1 MHLALVGTPNSGK
14 TALFNALTGSRQ
26 KVANYPGVTVERKEG
41 SFVTP
46 SGRQVSVVD
55 LPGTY
60 SLRGRSPDE
69 EITRDVV
76 LGRTKGEAMPDLVLC
91 VADSTNLRLTIRLV
105 LELKSTGRP
114 LALVLNM
121 FDIATRRGV
130 TVDVPRLSE
139 ALGVPVVTSI
149 AVRKGGTADLL
160 RLTDEIAG
168 ASATPHR
175 QNLWEPLTVSQLRA
189 TQREA
194 DRIIAATVSLPAR
207 PDTWT
212 ARIDA
217 VVLHPV
223 AGLAILM
230 LLLFVMFQAV
240 FAWAQPL
247 MELLSSAFEALGQFV
262 HDTLPAGLLQSFLQ
276 NGVISGVGSVIVF
289 LPQIIII
296 FLFILLLE
304 DFGYM
309 ARAAFLMDRIMG
321 GAGLHGRAF
330 IPLLSSF
337 ACAIPGIMATRVID
351 NRRDR
356 LTTILIAPLMTCSA
370 RIPVYTLIISAF
382 IPAKMIWGWVNLQG
396 LVMFGLYAAGIVSAL
411 GDVVPDQIL
420 HVARLRAGAV
430 HAGTARLQDAAAEEH
445 RDRHLHAREYVPAA
459 RRHHDLLDDGA
470 DLVSGVVPGS
480 RLPAPTEP
488 AINYSLAAMIG
499 KAIAPLLSPLGFNWQ
514 IAVALIPGMAA
525 REVAVAALGTVY
537 AIEGGK
543 EAADANRTGAGDQM
557 EPCHRAVA
565 ARLVHLRAA
574 MRFHAGGDPPRNR
587 QLEVDGGHLRLHAG
601 ARLCREFCHLQHR
614 GGARRRVAKGRHGTV
629 MGIENFRQLA
639 GYNHWANR
647 RLYDAALKM
656 PDEHYRRP
664 TGVFF
669 GSLHGTLNHLLLTD
683 RVWLKRLTG
692 EGEHPARLNAIL
704 HEDLK
709 DLVRARMTEDAR
721 LIKVI
726 GGYSAADLGNTVSY
740 QTMSGAPQQQPLRD
754 ILLHLFNHQTHHRGH
769 AHACCSIVT
778 GTEPL
783 SLDLLLFQRGV
794 PAPDLN

>member
-14 TALFNALTGSRQ
+14 TSLFNALTGSRQ

-46 SGRQVSVVD
+46 SGRQVSLVD

-69 EITRDVV
+69 EITRDIV
-76 LGRTKGEAMPDLVLC
+76 LGRARGEPLPDLVLC
-91 VADSTNLRLTIRLV
+91 VADSTNLRLTIRLL
-105 LELKSTGRP
+105 LELKNTGRP

-130 TVDVPRLSE
+130 TVDVPRLSN

-149 AVRKGGTADLL
+149 AVRKGGTANLL
-160 RLTDEIAG
+160 RLTDDILAQAQSPIRE
-168 ASATPHR
+168 
-175 QNLWEPLTVSQLRA
+175 NLWRPLTVAELRA

-194 DRIIAATVSLPAR
+194 DRIIGTTVSLPTR

-223 AGLAILM
+223 GGLAIL
-230 LLLFVMFQAV
+230 LTILFVMFQAV

-247 MELLSSAFEALGQFV
+247 MELLSSAFDAAGQFI
-262 HDTLPAGLLQSFLQ
+262 HNTLPAGLLQSFLQ
-276 NGVISGVGSVIVF
+276 NGVISGVGSVVVF

-382 IPAKMIWGWVNLQG
+382 IPPKLVWGWINLQG
-396 LVMFGLYAAGIVSAL
+396 LVMFGLYAAGIASAL
-411 GDVVPDQIL
+411 GMSFLIKFLMWRDYAPAPFMLELPDYKMPRVRSIAIGVYNRAKMFLQ
-420 HVARLRAGAV
+420 RAGTTIFSMMVLIWFLASFPQPP
-430 HAGTARLQDAAAEEH
+430 AGTA
-445 RDRHLHAREYVPAA
+445 
-459 RRHHDLLDDGA
+459 G
-470 DLVSGVVPGS
+470 
-480 RLPAPTEP
+480 P
-488 AINYSLAAMIG
+488 AINYSLAAIIG
-499 KAIAPLLSPLGFNWQ
+499 KAVAPLLAPLGFNWQ

-537 AIEGGK
+537 AIEGGN
-543 EAADANRTGAGDQM
+543 EAAEQIGQVLATKWSLATALSLLAWYIFAPQCASTLAVIRRETGSWKWVAITFAYMLALGYAASLATYNIAFALGAG
-557 EPCHRAVA
+557 
-565 ARLVHLRAA
+565 
-574 MRFHAGGDPPRNR
+574 
-587 QLEVDGGHLRLHAG
+587 
-601 ARLCREFCHLQHR
+601 
-614 GGARRRVAKGRHGTV
+614 
-629 MGIENFRQLA
+629 
-639 GYNHWANR
+639 
-647 RLYDAALKM
+647 
-656 PDEHYRRP
+656 
-664 TGVFF
+664 
-669 GSLHGTLNHLLLTD
+669 
-683 RVWLKRLTG
+683 
-692 EGEHPARLNAIL
+692 
-704 HEDLK
+704 
-709 DLVRARMTEDAR
+709 
-721 LIKVI
+721 
-726 GGYSAADLGNTVSY
+726 
-740 QTMSGAPQQQPLRD
+740 
-754 ILLHLFNHQTHHRGH
+754 
-769 AHACCSIVT
+769 
-778 GTEPL
+778 
-783 SLDLLLFQRGV
+783 
-794 PAPDLN
+794 

>member
-1 MHLALVGTPNSGK
+1 MEAPLMHLALVGTPNSGK

-41 SFVTP
+41 GFVTP
-46 SGRQVSVVD
+46 RGRQVSVVD

-76 LGRTKGEAMPDLVLC
+76 LGRTAGEAVPDLVLC

-105 LELKSTGRP
+105 LELKRTGRP
-114 LALVLNM
+114 LMLVLNM

-130 TVDVPRLSE
+130 TVDVERLSE
-139 ALGVPVVTSI
+139 ALGIPVVTSI
-149 AVRKGGTADLL
+149 AVRKGGTAELL
-160 RLTDEIAG
+160 RRTDEIA
-168 ASATPHR
+168 AQSA
-175 QNLWEPLTVSQLRA
+175 PLQENRWQPLSVAELRA

-194 DRIIAATVSLPAR
+194 DRIIAATVSLPAK

-212 ARIDA
+212 ARVDA
-217 VVLHPV
+217 VVLQPV
-223 AGLAILM
+223 AGLAILAAI
-230 LLLFVMFQAV
+230 LFVMFQAV

-247 MELLSSAFEALGQFV
+247 MELLSAAFAALGQLV
-262 HDTLPAGLLQSFLQ
+262 HNTLPAGLLQSFLQ

-382 IPAKMIWGWVNLQG
+382 IPAEQIWGWADLRG
-396 LVMFGLYAAGIVSAL
+396 LVMFGLYAVGIASAL
-411 GDVVPDQIL
+411 GVSFLIKFFMLRDYAPAPFMLELPDYKMP
-420 HVARLRAGAV
+420 RLKSIAIGVYTRAKMFLQRAGTTIFSMMVLIWFLASFPPPS
-430 HAGTARLQDAAAEEH
+430 AGAE
-445 RDRHLHAREYVPAA
+445 
-459 RRHHDLLDDGA
+459 G
-470 DLVSGVVPGS
+470 
-480 RLPAPTEP
+480 P

-499 KAIAPLLSPLGFNWQ
+499 KTIEPLLAPLGFNWQ

-543 EAADANRTGAGDQM
+543 EASEQIGQVLATKWSLATALSLLAWYIFAPQCASTLAVIRRETGSSKWMAVTFGYMLALAYVASLATYHIALAFGAG
-557 EPCHRAVA
+557 
-565 ARLVHLRAA
+565 
-574 MRFHAGGDPPRNR
+574 
-587 QLEVDGGHLRLHAG
+587 
-601 ARLCREFCHLQHR
+601 
-614 GGARRRVAKGRHGTV
+614 
-629 MGIENFRQLA
+629 
-639 GYNHWANR
+639 
-647 RLYDAALKM
+647 
-656 PDEHYRRP
+656 
-664 TGVFF
+664 
-669 GSLHGTLNHLLLTD
+669 
-683 RVWLKRLTG
+683 
-692 EGEHPARLNAIL
+692 
-704 HEDLK
+704 
-709 DLVRARMTEDAR
+709 
-721 LIKVI
+721 
-726 GGYSAADLGNTVSY
+726 
-740 QTMSGAPQQQPLRD
+740 
-754 ILLHLFNHQTHHRGH
+754 
-769 AHACCSIVT
+769 
-778 GTEPL
+778 
-783 SLDLLLFQRGV
+783 
-794 PAPDLN
+794 

>member
-14 TALFNALTGSRQ
+14 TSLFNALTGSRQ

-41 SFVTP
+41 AFVTP
-46 SGRQVSVVD
+46 LGRQVSLID

-76 LGRTKGEAMPDLVLC
+76 LGRTSGEALPDLVLC
-91 VADSTNLRLTIRLV
+91 VADSTNLRLTIRLL

-114 LALVLNM
+114 LVLVLNM

-160 RLTDEIAG
+160 RLTDDLLTRAPDKARE
-168 ASATPHR
+168 
-175 QNLWEPLTVSQLRA
+175 NLWQPLSVSELRA

-212 ARIDA
+212 ARIDN

-223 AGLAILM
+223 GGLVIL
-230 LLLFVMFQAV
+230 LLILFVMFQAV

-247 MELLSSAFEALGQFV
+247 MQLLAAGFDALGQVV
-262 HDTLPAGLLQSFLQ
+262 HDVIPAGLVQSFLQ

-289 LPQIIII
+289 LPQIVII

-382 IPAKMIWGWVNLQG
+382 IPPKLIGGWINLQG
-396 LVMFGLYAAGIVSAL
+396 LVMFGLYTAGIASAL
-411 GDVVPDQIL
+411 GMSSLIKFFMWRDYQPAPFMLELPDYKMPRPRS
-420 HVARLRAGAV
+420 VAIGVYTRALMFLQRAGTTIFGMMVLIWFLASFPQPP
-430 HAGTARLQDAAAEEH
+430 AGATD
-445 RDRHLHAREYVPAA
+445 
-459 RRHHDLLDDGA
+459 
-470 DLVSGVVPGS
+470 
-480 RLPAPTEP
+480 P
-488 AINYSLAAMIG
+488 AIDYSLAAMIG
-499 KAIAPLLSPLGFNWQ
+499 KAVEPLLLPVGFNWQ
-514 IAVALIPGMAA
+514 IAVALDPGH
-525 REVAVAALGTVY
+525 G
-537 AIEGGK
+537 
-543 EAADANRTGAGDQM
+543 GAGSRGRGTRHRLCDRGRQGGGG
-557 EPCHRAVA
+557 PDRPSSGQQVDARHRAVA
-565 ARLVHLRAA
+565 ARLVRLRAA
-574 MRFHAGGDPPRNR
+574 MRLDAGGNPARDRK
-587 QLEVDGGHLRLHAG
+587 LAVDGGELHLHAG
-601 ARLCREFCHLQHR
+601 ARLSRKPRHLQHR
-614 GGARRRVAKGRHGTV
+614 GGGG
-629 MGIENFRQLA
+629 
-639 GYNHWANR
+639 
-647 RLYDAALKM
+647 
-656 PDEHYRRP
+656 P
-664 TGVFF
+664 
-669 GSLHGTLNHLLLTD
+669 
-683 RVWLKRLTG
+683 
-692 EGEHPARLNAIL
+692 
-704 HEDLK
+704 
-709 DLVRARMTEDAR
+709 R
-721 LIKVI
+721 LIAR
-726 GGYSAADLGNTVSY
+726 S
-740 QTMSGAPQQQPLRD
+740 
-754 ILLHLFNHQTHHRGH
+754 HRK
-769 AHACCSIVT
+769 
-778 GTEPL
+778 
-783 SLDLLLFQRGV
+783 
-794 PAPDLN
+794 

>member
-1 MHLALVGTPNSGK
+1 MEAPLLHLALVGTPNSGK
-14 TALFNALTGSRQ
+14 TSLFNALTGSRQ

-46 SGRQVSVVD
+46 NGRQVSLVD

-69 EITRDVV
+69 EITRDIV
-76 LGRTKGEAMPDLVLC
+76 LGKAKGEALPDLVLC
-91 VADSTNLRLTIRLV
+91 VADSTNLRLTIRLL
-105 LELKSTGRP
+105 LELKNTGRP

-130 TVDVPRLSE
+130 SVDVPRLAE

-160 RLTDEIAG
+160 RLTDDILTQAQSPTRE
-168 ASATPHR
+168 
-175 QNLWEPLTVSQLRA
+175 NLWRPLTVAELRA

-194 DRIIAATVSLPAR
+194 DRILGATVSLPTR

-223 AGLAILM
+223 GGLMIL
-230 LLLFVMFQAV
+230 LLILFVMFQAV

-247 MELLSSAFEALGQFV
+247 MELLSAAFDAVGQFV

-276 NGVISGVGSVIVF
+276 NGVISGVGSVVVF

-382 IPAKMIWGWVNLQG
+382 IPPKLIWGWINLQG
-396 LVMFGLYAAGIVSAL
+396 LVMFGLYSAGIASAL
-411 GDVVPDQIL
+411 GVSFLIKFLMWRDYAPAPFMLELPDYKMPRVRSIAIGVYNRAKMFLQ
-420 HVARLRAGAV
+420 RAGTTIFSMMVLIWFLASFPQAP
-430 HAGTARLQDAAAEEH
+430 AGAE
-445 RDRHLHAREYVPAA
+445 
-459 RRHHDLLDDGA
+459 G
-470 DLVSGVVPGS
+470 
-480 RLPAPTEP
+480 P
-488 AINYSLAAMIG
+488 AINYSLAAIIG
-499 KAIAPLLSPLGFNWQ
+499 KAIAPLLAPLGFNWQ

-543 EAADANRTGAGDQM
+543 EAAEQIGQVLATKWSLATALSLLAWYIFAPQCASTLAVIRRETGSWKWMAVTFAYMLALAYAASLATYNVAVALGAG
-557 EPCHRAVA
+557 
-565 ARLVHLRAA
+565 
-574 MRFHAGGDPPRNR
+574 
-587 QLEVDGGHLRLHAG
+587 
-601 ARLCREFCHLQHR
+601 
-614 GGARRRVAKGRHGTV
+614 
-629 MGIENFRQLA
+629 
-639 GYNHWANR
+639 
-647 RLYDAALKM
+647 
-656 PDEHYRRP
+656 
-664 TGVFF
+664 
-669 GSLHGTLNHLLLTD
+669 
-683 RVWLKRLTG
+683 
-692 EGEHPARLNAIL
+692 
-704 HEDLK
+704 
-709 DLVRARMTEDAR
+709 
-721 LIKVI
+721 
-726 GGYSAADLGNTVSY
+726 
-740 QTMSGAPQQQPLRD
+740 
-754 ILLHLFNHQTHHRGH
+754 
-769 AHACCSIVT
+769 
-778 GTEPL
+778 
-783 SLDLLLFQRGV
+783 
-794 PAPDLN
+794 

>member
-14 TALFNALTGSRQ
+14 TSLFNALTGSRQ

-46 SGRQVSVVD
+46 LGRQVSVVD

-69 EITRDVV
+69 EITRDIV
-76 LGRTKGEAMPDLVLC
+76 LGRTTGEALPDLVLC
-91 VADSTNLRLTIRLV
+91 VADSTNLRLTIRLA
-105 LELKSTGRP
+105 LELKRTGRP
-114 LALVLNM
+114 LMLVLNM

-130 TVDVPRLSE
+130 SVDVAQLSE
-139 ALGVPVVTSI
+139 ALGIPVVTSI

-160 RLTDEIAG
+160 RRTDEIAAQA
-168 ASATPHR
+168 ASIPLR
-175 QNLWEPLTVSQLRA
+175 QNLWQPLTVAELRA

-194 DRIIAATVSLPAR
+194 DRIIAATIGLPSR

-223 AGLAILM
+223 AGLA
-230 LLLFVMFQAV
+230 LLALILFVMFQAV

-247 MELLSSAFEALGQFV
+247 MELLSDSFTALGQLV

-276 NGVISGVGSVIVF
+276 NGVISGVGTVIVF

-296 FLFILLLE
+296 FLFILMLE

-309 ARAAFLMDRIMG
+309 ARAAFLMDRVMG

-382 IPAKMIWGWVNLQG
+382 IPDQQVWGWVNLRG
-396 LVMFGLYAAGIVSAL
+396 LVMFGLYAAGIASAL
-411 GDVVPDQIL
+411 GVSFLIKFFMWRDYAPAPFMLELPDYKMPRARSIL
-420 HVARLRAGAV
+420 IGVYTRAKMFLQRAGTTIFSMMVLIWFLASFPLAP
-430 HAGTARLQDAAAEEH
+430 AGAQD
-445 RDRHLHAREYVPAA
+445 
-459 RRHHDLLDDGA
+459 
-470 DLVSGVVPGS
+470 
-480 RLPAPTEP
+480 P
-488 AINYSLAAMIG
+488 AINYSFAAMIG
-499 KAIAPLLSPLGFNWQ
+499 KTLEPLLAPLGFNWQ

-543 EAADANRTGAGDQM
+543 EAAEQIGQMLAAKWSLATALSLLVWYIFAPQCASTLAVIRRETGSWKWMAITFGYMFALGYAASLATYNIARALGAG
-557 EPCHRAVA
+557 
-565 ARLVHLRAA
+565 
-574 MRFHAGGDPPRNR
+574 
-587 QLEVDGGHLRLHAG
+587 
-601 ARLCREFCHLQHR
+601 
-614 GGARRRVAKGRHGTV
+614 
-629 MGIENFRQLA
+629 
-639 GYNHWANR
+639 
-647 RLYDAALKM
+647 
-656 PDEHYRRP
+656 
-664 TGVFF
+664 
-669 GSLHGTLNHLLLTD
+669 
-683 RVWLKRLTG
+683 
-692 EGEHPARLNAIL
+692 
-704 HEDLK
+704 
-709 DLVRARMTEDAR
+709 
-721 LIKVI
+721 
-726 GGYSAADLGNTVSY
+726 
-740 QTMSGAPQQQPLRD
+740 
-754 ILLHLFNHQTHHRGH
+754 
-769 AHACCSIVT
+769 
-778 GTEPL
+778 
-783 SLDLLLFQRGV
+783 
-794 PAPDLN
+794 